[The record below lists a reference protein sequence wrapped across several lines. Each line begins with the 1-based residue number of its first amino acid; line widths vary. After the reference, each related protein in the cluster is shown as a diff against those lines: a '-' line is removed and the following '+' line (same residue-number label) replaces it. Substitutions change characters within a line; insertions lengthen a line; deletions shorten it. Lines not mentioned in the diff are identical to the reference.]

1 MQKDIIRGILCY
13 RNIYEVTTR
22 MTMKGEAQAIVLQKA
37 NKLKLQSAAY
47 HADQPGD
54 VLVKTIAS
62 TITPGFDRLLLTNK
76 PVSNKV
82 FKYPIMPGSEAI
94 GQVIE
99 TGPEVTDLQPGDF
112 VYAFRGDQWTGI
124 EPYAGCHAEIIPT
137 SRQNVLALGRPPV
150 HRDLLTGLLAYA
162 VSAIDKVPLEAS
174 SKVLVLGLGS
184 VGLMVSEYLHSLGI
198 KQVDAV
204 EIFSIRGQLSHAEHI
219 ALDID
224 DFTGEFNNTY
234 DLVIETTGRILMI
247 EKATRLM
254 KPQAVVLLMGNYEV
268 MAYDYRLIQHK
279 EPVIIS
285 SSITS
290 LSHLKE
296 AISLLE
302 SDRLETEKFFTGV
315 YPVAQ
320 FELAY
325 RRALDGKE
333 SIKTVLSWV

>member
-1 MQKDIIRGILCY
+1 
-13 RNIYEVTTR
+13 
-22 MTMKGEAQAIVLQKA
+22 MKGEAQAIVLQKA

-198 KQVDAV
+198 KDVDAV